1 MSEDQ
6 DRDSKTQ
13 DASEKKIRDTIEK
26 GNVPVSR
33 EVPVFLSLVSIGI
46 VCSLMLRQSAASIQ
60 QMLGSLLADAGTRRL
75 ENQRDVGE
83 IFLPIAGQSLE
94 QIMPMLAVLMLGGIV
109 SSLIQ
114 NPFQITFERLV
125 PKASRLSLRQG
136 WNRIFGA
143 RGAVDF
149 LKSLFKFGSI
159 SLILYVIVKSEMP
172 FVLSMMIKPP
182 QLMPAVILEI
192 TIKLV
197 SAVAVTA
204 LVLAAIDT
212 VWSRMAWKR
221 DLRMTHQE
229 VKEEHKQAEGN
240 PMVKMRAKALARQRS
255 SRRMMA
261 QVPRATMVIAN
272 PTHYAVALRYVR
284 GEGGAPIVLAK
295 GQDSMALKIR
305 AIAEEQGISVI
316 ENKPLAR
323 AMYEK
328 VEVNTMIPQE
338 FFKAVAELIHFLQMR
353 RVAGLVGQKRM
364 SHD

>member
-33 EVPVFLSLVSIGI
+33 EVPVLLSLISILI
-46 VCSLMLRQSAASIQ
+46 VCSLMLRQSTAGIE
-60 QMLGSLLADAGTRRL
+60 QMLGTLIAESGTRRL
-75 ENQRDVGE
+75 ESQLDIRELLTPV
-83 IFLPIAGQSLE
+83 ARQSVA
-94 QIMPMLAVLMLGGIV
+94 QILPMLLVLMVGGII

-114 NPFQITFERLV
+114 NPFQITFERIV
-125 PKASRLSLRQG
+125 PKASRLSISQG
-136 WNRIFGA
+136 WNRIFGM
-143 RGAVDF
+143 RGAMDF
-149 LKSLFKFGSI
+149 LKSIFKFGAV

-172 FVLSMMIKPP
+172 TALSVMIKPP
-182 QLMPAVILEI
+182 QIMPTIILEI
-192 TIKLV
+192 AVKLV
-197 SAVAVTA
+197 SAITIAA
-204 LVLAAIDT
+204 LVLAAVDT
-212 VWSRMAWKR
+212 VWSRIAWRR

-261 QVPRATMVIAN
+261 AVPRATMVIAN

-284 GEGGAPIVLAK
+284 SEGGAPVVLAK
-295 GQDSMALKIR
+295 GRDSIALKIR
-305 AIAEEQGISVI
+305 SIAEEQGISVI

-328 VEVNTMIPQE
+328 VEVNATIPQE
-338 FFKAVAELIHFLQMR
+338 FFKAVAEMIHFLQMR
-353 RVAGLVGQKRM
+353 KVASLVGQRRN
-364 SHD
+364 

>member
-1 MSEDQ
+1 MSDDQ

-13 DASEKKIRDTIEK
+13 DASEKKVKDTIEK

-33 EVPVFLSLVSIGI
+33 EVPVLLSLVSILL
-46 VCSLMLRQSAASIQ
+46 VCSLMLSGSAAGIDE
-60 QMLGSLLADAGTRRL
+60 MLGALLAEAGTRKL
-75 ENQRDVGE
+75 ESQLDVAE
-83 IFLPIAGQSLE
+83 LLMPIAQQSLML
-94 QIMPMLAVLMLGGIV
+94 IFPMLLVLMAGGVI

-114 NPFQITFERLV
+114 NPFQITFERIE
-125 PKASRLSLRQG
+125 PKASRLSISSG
-136 WNRIFGA
+136 WKRIFGV

-149 LKSLFKFGSI
+149 LKSLFKFASI
-159 SLILYVIVKSEMP
+159 SLILYIIVKSEMP
-172 FVLSMMIKPP
+172 AAIGVMIKPP
-182 QLMPAVILEI
+182 QLMPAIILEI

-204 LVLAAIDT
+204 LVLAAVDT
-212 VWSRMAWKR
+212 VWSRVAWRR
-221 DLRMTHQE
+221 DLRMSHQE

-240 PMVKMRAKALARQRS
+240 PLVKMRAKTLARQRS

-261 QVPRATMVIAN
+261 AVPQATMIIAN

-284 GEGGAPIVLAK
+284 SEGGAPIVLAK
-295 GQDSMALKIR
+295 GQDSVALKIR
-305 AIAEEQGISVI
+305 SIAEEHGISIV

-328 VEVNTMIPQE
+328 VEVNAMIPQE

-353 RVAGLVGQKRM
+353 KVANVIGQRGN
-364 SHD
+364 

>member
-33 EVPVFLSLVSIGI
+33 EVPVLLSLISILI
-46 VCSLMLRQSAASIQ
+46 VCSLMLRRSTAGIE
-60 QMLGSLLADAGTRRL
+60 QMLGTLIAESGTRRL
-75 ENQRDVGE
+75 ESQLDIRELLTPV
-83 IFLPIAGQSLE
+83 ARQSVA
-94 QIMPMLAVLMLGGIV
+94 QILPMLLVLMVGGII

-114 NPFQITFERLV
+114 NPFQITFERIV
-125 PKASRLSLRQG
+125 PKASRLSISQG
-136 WNRIFGA
+136 WNRIFGM
-143 RGAVDF
+143 RGAMDF
-149 LKSLFKFGSI
+149 LKSIFKFGAV
-159 SLILYVIVKSEMP
+159 SLILYVIVKSEMQTA
-172 FVLSMMIKPP
+172 LSVMIKPP
-182 QLMPAVILEI
+182 QIMPAIILEI
-192 TIKLV
+192 TVKLV
-197 SAVAVTA
+197 SAITIAA
-204 LVLAAIDT
+204 LVLAAVDT
-212 VWSRMAWKR
+212 VWSRTAWRR

-261 QVPRATMVIAN
+261 AVPRATMVIAN

-284 GEGGAPIVLAK
+284 SEGGAPIVLAK
-295 GQDSMALKIR
+295 GRDSIALKIR
-305 AIAEEQGISVI
+305 SIAEEQGISVI

-328 VEVNTMIPQE
+328 VEVNTTIPQE
-338 FFKAVAELIHFLQMR
+338 FFKAVAEMIHFLQMR
-353 RVAGLVGQKRM
+353 KVASLVGQRRN
-364 SHD
+364 

>member
-13 DASEKKIRDTIEK
+13 DASEKKVKDTIEK

-33 EVPVFLSLVSIGI
+33 EVPVLLSLVSILL
-46 VCSLMLRQSAASIQ
+46 VCSLMLSGSAAGVEE
-60 QMLGSLLADAGTRRL
+60 MLGALLAQAGTHRL
-75 ENQRDVGE
+75 ETQLDVAE
-83 IFLPIAGQSLE
+83 LLMPVALQSLML
-94 QIMPMLAVLMLGGIV
+94 IFPMLLVLMAGGII
-109 SSLIQ
+109 SSLVQ
-114 NPFQITFERLV
+114 NPFQITFERIE
-125 PKASRLSLRQG
+125 PKASRLSISSG
-136 WNRIFGA
+136 WKRIFGA

-149 LKSLFKFGSI
+149 VKSLFKFASI
-159 SLILYVIVKSEMP
+159 SLILYIIVKSEMP
-172 FVLSMMIKPP
+172 AAISVMIKPP
-182 QLMPAVILEI
+182 QLMPAIILEI

-204 LVLAAIDT
+204 LVLAVVDT
-212 VWSRMAWKR
+212 VWSRIAWRR
-221 DLRMTHQE
+221 DLRMSHQE

-240 PMVKMRAKALARQRS
+240 PLVKMRAKTLARQRS

-261 QVPRATMVIAN
+261 AVPRATMIIAN

-284 GEGGAPIVLAK
+284 SEGGAPIVLAK
-295 GQDSMALKIR
+295 GQDNVALKIR
-305 AIAEEQGISVI
+305 AIAEEHGISIV

-328 VEVNTMIPQE
+328 VEINATIPQE

-353 RVAGLVGQKRM
+353 KVANLIGQRGN
-364 SHD
+364 

>member
-13 DASEKKIRDTIEK
+13 EASEKKIKDTMEK

-33 EVPVFLSLVSIGI
+33 EVPVLLSLVSILI
-46 VCSLMLRQSAASIQ
+46 VCSLMLSGSTAGIE
-60 QMLGSLLADAGTRRL
+60 QMLGSIIAEAGTHRL
-75 ENQRDVGE
+75 ESQLDVAE
-83 IFLPIAGQSLE
+83 LLTPIAQQSLTY
-94 QIMPMLAVLMLGGIV
+94 ILPMLLVLMAGGIV
-109 SSLIQ
+109 SSLVQ
-114 NPFQITFERLV
+114 NPFQITFERIE
-125 PKASRLSLRQG
+125 PKASRLSISSG
-136 WNRIFGA
+136 WKRIFGA

-149 LKSLFKFGSI
+149 LKSLFKFASI
-159 SLILYVIVKSEMP
+159 SLILYIIVKSEMP
-172 FVLSMMIKPP
+172 AAISVMIKPP
-182 QLMPAVILEI
+182 QLMPAIILEI

-204 LVLAAIDT
+204 LVLAVVDT
-212 VWSRMAWKR
+212 VWSRMAWRR
-221 DLRMTHQE
+221 DLRMSHQE

-240 PMVKMRAKALARQRS
+240 PLVKMRAKTLARQRS

-261 QVPRATMVIAN
+261 AVPRATMIIAN

-284 GEGGAPIVLAK
+284 SEGGAPIVLAK

-305 AIAEEQGISVI
+305 SIAEEHGISVI

-328 VEVNTMIPQE
+328 VEVNSMIPQE

-353 RVAGLVGQKRM
+353 KVANLIGQKGT
-364 SHD
+364 

>member
-1 MSEDQ
+1 MSEDN

-13 DASEKKIRDTIEK
+13 EASEKKIKDTIEK

-33 EVPVFLSLVSIGI
+33 EVPVLLSLVSIAI
-46 VCSLMLRQSAASIQ
+46 VCSLMLRHSAANIQ
-60 QMLGSLLADAGTRRL
+60 QMLTSLIAESGTQKL
-75 ENQRDVGE
+75 ESQRDVGE
-83 IFLPIAGQSLE
+83 IFLPIARQSLSE
-94 QIMPMLAVLMLGGIV
+94 ILPMLAVLMAGGII
-109 SSLIQ
+109 SSLVQ

-125 PKASRLSLRQG
+125 PKASRLSIRQG
-136 WNRIFGA
+136 WTRIFGA

-159 SLILYVIVKSEMP
+159 TLILYVIVKSEMP
-172 FVLSMMIKPP
+172 VALSVMIKPP
-182 QLMPAVILEI
+182 QLMPSIILEI

-197 SAVAVTA
+197 SAVTITA

-212 VWSRMAWKR
+212 VWSRIAWKR

-255 SRRMMA
+255 SRRMIA
-261 QVPRATMVIAN
+261 GVPRATMIIAN

-284 GEGGAPIVLAK
+284 DEGGAPIVIAK
-295 GQDSMALKIR
+295 GRDSLALKIR
-305 AIAEEQGISVI
+305 SIAEEHGISVI

-328 VEVNTMIPQE
+328 VEVNAMIPQE
-338 FFKAVAELIHFLQMR
+338 FFKAVAEMIHFLQMR
-353 RVAGLVGQKRM
+353 KVAGLVGQRRN
-364 SHD
+364 